1 MASTPAVPHLP
12 ESTAYSWPVPRE
24 FVHKKAHTEV
34 LLTGWRRC
42 GDSRLEVGAQWPR
55 DHGFWRTDGDG
66 VQDPLLLVETTRQ
79 VLPLLSH
86 AAYGVPKGW
95 QLIWDRYHCAFAAPF
110 LSVAGS
116 PAEVVLRLS
125 ATPDPDGSGRGA
137 RARRISLA
145 MSIHGAGRE
154 LGRVATDYSAHSPG
168 VYRRLRGPG
177 TRDPEEAMA
186 AAVEPPPPLPP
197 HRVGRESERE
207 VVLAPAA
214 DESAE
219 NGERAR
225 RWRLRVLTSSPWVF
239 DHPADHAPGML
250 LMEAARQAVHLAAAP
265 RRPQL
270 TVLKADFH
278 RYVDLDAPSWVEIVS
293 GADGRGNGNS
303 EEDGPGAEHS
313 LTVHITQR
321 GDVAFTAAVRY
332 LTRPV
337 AEERPPVLG

>member
-12 ESTAYSWPVPRE
+12 ESTAYSRPVPRE
-24 FVHKKAHTEV
+24 FVHKKAHGEV

-42 GDSRLEVGAQWPR
+42 GGGRLEVGAQWPR

-86 AAYGVPKGW
+86 AAYGVPQGW
-95 QLIWDRYHCAFAAPF
+95 QLIWDRYRCDFAAPF
-110 LSVAGS
+110 LSVAGG

-125 ATPDPDGSGRGA
+125 ATPDPDRAGRGA

-177 TRDPEEAMA
+177 TPEPEEAMA
-186 AAVEPPPPLPP
+186 TAVEPPPALPP
-197 HRVGRESERE
+197 REVGRESERE
-207 VVLAPAA
+207 VVLGPA
-214 DESAE
+214 DEGGDGAVS
-219 NGERAR
+219 GR
-225 RWRLRVLTSSPWVF
+225 RWRLRVLTTSPWVF
-239 DHPADHAPGML
+239 DHPTDHAPGML
-250 LMEAARQAVHLAAAP
+250 LIEAARQAVHLAAAP
-265 RRPQL
+265 GRPQL
-270 TVLKADFH
+270 TVLEADFH
-278 RYVDLDAPSWVEIVS
+278 RYVDLDAPSWVEVSPGLDEGGGGEGEERRS
-293 GADGRGNGNS
+293 GA
-303 EEDGPGAEHS
+303 EQS
-313 LTVHITQR
+313 LTVHVTQR
-321 GDVAFTAAVRY
+321 GDVAFTAVVRY

-337 AEERPPVLG
+337 AGERPPVLG